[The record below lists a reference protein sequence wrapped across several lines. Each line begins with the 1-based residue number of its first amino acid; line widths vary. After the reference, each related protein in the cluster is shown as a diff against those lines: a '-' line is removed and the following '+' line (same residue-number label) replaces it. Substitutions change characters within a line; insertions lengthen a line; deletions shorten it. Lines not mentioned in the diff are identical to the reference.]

1 MTRIQRKLLA
11 TLGTLFLLIAGC
23 TGLKIGYQQAD
34 LLLGWRANTYFDLDR
49 DQRRDFSAR
58 LDKLL
63 AWHRSEQLPE
73 YASFLTAAIDKA
85 QRGVKTDD
93 IAWFVDGFRARY
105 RIIVNRGA
113 ADATEILSTLSAE
126 QIVHLQEQFAKD
138 NHKFVDEH
146 DLDES
151 PDRQKRAR
159 LKRTIKNIEE
169 WTGNLTDAQE
179 TKVAALLD
187 SIPLLEHLRHQ
198 DRIRRQREFV
208 ELLKLRQSKPEF
220 GTRLH
225 QWLLDW
231 DAGRAPEYEKAAEEV
246 FNQRLHFYVAVDR
259 LLTPEQRQH
268 ALNRL
273 QRYADDCRALSHRP
287 PAKAAT
293 EDRSRAVILAL
304 LLAGLDH
311 DHA

>member
-1 MTRIQRKLLA
+1 MTRLQRTLLA
-11 TLGTLFLLIAGC
+11 ALGALFLLIAGC

-151 PDRQKRAR
+151 PDRQKSAR
-159 LKRTIKNIEE
+159 
-169 WTGNLTDAQE
+169 
-179 TKVAALLD
+179 
-187 SIPLLEHLRHQ
+187 
-198 DRIRRQREFV
+198 
-208 ELLKLRQSKPEF
+208 
-220 GTRLH
+220 
-225 QWLLDW
+225 
-231 DAGRAPEYEKAAEEV
+231 
-246 FNQRLHFYVAVDR
+246 
-259 LLTPEQRQH
+259 
-268 ALNRL
+268 
-273 QRYADDCRALSHRP
+273 
-287 PAKAAT
+287 
-293 EDRSRAVILAL
+293 
-304 LLAGLDH
+304 
-311 DHA
+311 